1 VNSRLSGYAWLS
13 VLTAV
18 LTLLLKGEAYRR
30 SQSVGVLSDALESFV
45 NLAAALLA
53 LAMLRWAALPP
64 DDDHAFGHEKAEYIS
79 AGVEG
84 GLILVAAGGILTSA
98 LPRLVHTQ
106 PLLDWGMG
114 SGLVALATLANAA
127 TATVL
132 LRAGRRHGS
141 IALEADAGHLYS
153 DCLSSLGVLLGVAL
167 CAWTG
172 GQILDPL
179 IAIGVAIYVGWTGVS
194 ILGRSIHG
202 VLDASLPPEQLE
214 AIERLLD
221 PYRSDGLDFHALRT
235 RRAGRSSFIQLHVL
249 VPGEWSVSKGHD
261 LLEEIEAK
269 LRELVPGARL
279 HTHLE
284 PLDDPA
290 SFEDIHLERK

>member
-1 VNSRLSGYAWLS
+1 MNSRLSGYAWLS

-98 LPRLVHTQ
+98 LPRLLNPQ
-106 PLLDWGMG
+106 PILDWGVG

-141 IALEADAGHLYS
+141 IALEADAGHLFS
-153 DCLSSLGVLLGVAL
+153 DCWSSLGVLLGVAL

-172 GQILDPL
+172 WQILDPL
-179 IAIGVAIYVGWTGVS
+179 IAIGVAIYVGWTGFS
-194 ILGRSIHG
+194 ILGRAIHG
-202 VLDASLPPEQLE
+202 VLDASLPPDQLE

-221 PYRSDGLDFHALRT
+221 PYRRDGLDFHALRT
-235 RRAGRSSFIQLHVL
+235 RRAGRSCFIQLHVL

-290 SFEDIHLERK
+290 SFEDIHLERR